1 MSESQIIPIHFNVVD
16 ASGKETHHLLWQ
28 TFIQTGGSIEK
39 IAQDICEKFF
49 GDEFVVEMVVLPSEE
64 GSFFKKVKVT
74 IIKVAIGG
82 SIVAGGLNQS
92 SQFLATPVGKAAF
105 KRIFNT
111 DKDPEYFIENLGKE
125 ESASLMAESTKYFL
139 QTSNDDLV
147 KDGIKNDDFPKAFAG
162 RSSFYRACQENSE
175 IRALEFCRDNKFPI
189 KKADFCNYITND
201 YIKKLT
207 PERKLH
213 ELAIVSPII
222 KQRKKSKLKWKAEDK
237 ISGKILDFSM
247 DDKEFKKR
255 FLAGDYPLK
264 ESGEDDVIIGLFEY
278 QKVEINGELKLTSS
292 VSATKIY
299 QFNDQRIE
307 TIPTNLV
314 IEKVEILDGSKIKQ
328 NKSKG
333 SAINP
338 DQLSL
343 FGEV

>member
-1 MSESQIIPIHFNVVD
+1 MSEMQIIPIHFNVMD
-16 ASGKETHHLLWQ
+16 TNGKETHHLLWQ
-28 TFIQTGGSIEK
+28 TFVQTGGSVEK

-49 GDEFVVEMVVLPSEE
+49 GDDFAIEMVVLPSEE
-64 GSFFKKVKVT
+64 GSFLKKIKINIV
-74 IIKVAIGG
+74 KVAIG
-82 SIVAGGLNQS
+82 STLVAGTLNQS
-92 SQFLATPVGKAAF
+92 SQFLTTPVGKAAF

-139 QTSNDDLV
+139 QTSNDDLA

-162 RSSFYRACQENSE
+162 RSSFYRACQENLE
-175 IRALEFCRDNKFPI
+175 IKALEFCRDNKFPI
-189 KKADFCNYITND
+189 KKSDFCNYITND
-201 YIKKLT
+201 YIKTSSRK
-207 PERKLH
+207 KLH

-237 ISGKILDFSM
+237 ISGKILDFAM

-278 QKVEINGELKLTSS
+278 QKIEINGEMKLTSS

-328 NKSKG
+328 KKQKDGTS
-333 SAINP
+333 NP

-343 FGEV
+343 FGE